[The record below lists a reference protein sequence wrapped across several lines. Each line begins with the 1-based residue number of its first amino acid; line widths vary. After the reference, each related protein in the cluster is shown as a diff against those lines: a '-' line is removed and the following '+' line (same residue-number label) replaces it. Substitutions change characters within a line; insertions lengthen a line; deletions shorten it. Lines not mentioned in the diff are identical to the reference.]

1 MLNIQV
7 DLQGLTQEF
16 FLTKQQNVELAREI
30 VLTLTG
36 SIREKWEE
44 VAKQN
49 LGKTRDEYV
58 RSLIIGDEGVYVG
71 FVKLTN
77 ALPNMIEQG
86 ADSFDMKDG
95 FSKSPKIKIKKSGGW
110 YLTVPMQWATPG
122 AIGELHS
129 AKMPAKIHEIMKKKK
144 ADVSLKL
151 KEIPLEYRA
160 KNIRES
166 LTTKKGEIIPEYKH
180 KHSIYEGLIKKQ
192 KVENGRKTHTQY
204 MSFRRISDNSD
215 TNSWQHPGFVAKNL
229 KDKALDRVDI
239 GQEVDKIIDNYL
251 ASIGK

>member
-95 FSKSPKIKIKKSGGW
+95 FSKSPKIKN
-110 YLTVPMQWATPG
+110 
-122 AIGELHS
+122 
-129 AKMPAKIHEIMKKKK
+129 
-144 ADVSLKL
+144 
-151 KEIPLEYRA
+151 KEKWRLVFNSSYAMGNTR
-160 KNIRES
+160 S
-166 LTTKKGEIIPEYKH
+166 Y
-180 KHSIYEGLIKKQ
+180 
-192 KVENGRKTHTQY
+192 
-204 MSFRRISDNSD
+204 RRI
-215 TNSWQHPGFVAKNL
+215 TFCKKCLQRYMK
-229 KDKALDRVDI
+229 
-239 GQEVDKIIDNYL
+239 
-251 ASIGK
+251 